1 MSLNREISHRGRVL
15 AVTPEIT
22 SVEIISESACSACH
36 AKGLCSMSEAEAKIV
51 EVPTSGWVQYE
62 PGQEVEVSLKASMGH
77 KAVWIAYVIPL
88 FIMMAVLLALTS
100 SGMEELYSGLLAIA
114 SVAVYYLLVW
124 LLRNRL
130 RNEYVFNIKQ
140 I

>member
-1 MSLNREISHRGRVL
+1 ML

-51 EVPTSGWVQYE
+51 EVPTSGWTRYE

-88 FIMMAVLLALTS
+88 FIMMAVLLGLTS
-100 SGMEELYSGLLAIA
+100 SGMEELYAGFLAIA
-114 SVAVYYLLVW
+114 SVALYYLLVW
-124 LLRNRL
+124 IFRDRL